1 MTGAVS
7 VRTHAKVNLFL
18 RVVGGRADGYHEI
31 ETILHGVRLADE
43 VTFVPTTTGRI
54 ELVVDVAEGL
64 PPVPEGRDNLLWRAA
79 AALVERGV
87 VNRGVLIRLS
97 KRIPVGAGLGGG
109 SANAAGALVVL
120 NRLWN
125 AGVDQ
130 AALLEIAGGVGSDVP
145 YCIGGGTALATGRGE
160 QLTILPAPEPMWFV
174 LGVWRRPLSTA
185 DVYAGWDSFGVPTDT
200 AASPLTLALGS
211 GDVADV
217 ASLVHNDLEQ
227 VAFELRPE
235 IEVGKRALLDA
246 GSLGACMSGS
256 GPTVFGIA
264 RGRDH
269 AHVVAGRVEDVFD
282 RVFVVP
288 TQTQCVEGLD

>member
-1 MTGAVS
+1 MKGAVRI
-7 VRTHAKVNLFL
+7 RTHAKINLFL

-31 ETILHGVRLADE
+31 ETILHGVRLADD

-54 ELVVDVAEGL
+54 ELVVDAVDDVE
-64 PPVPEGRDNLLWRAA
+64 PVPHDHTNLVWRAA
-79 AALVERGV
+79 TALVERGV
-87 VNRGVLIRLS
+87 AHEGILIRLT

-109 SANAAGALVVL
+109 SGNAAGALVVL

-125 AGVDQ
+125 AGVDHGTLL
-130 AALLEIAGGVGSDVP
+130 ALAGAVGSDVP

-160 QLTILPAPEPMWFV
+160 QLTVLPAPEPMWFV

-185 DVYAGWDSFGVPTDT
+185 DVYQGWDAFGVPTDT
-200 AASPLTLALGS
+200 AASPMAIALGS

-217 ASLVHNDLEQ
+217 ATLVHNDLEQ

-235 IEVGKRALLDA
+235 IEAGKRALLDA
-246 GSLGACMSGS
+246 GALGACMSGS

-264 RGRDH
+264 RGRDD

-288 TQTQCVEGLD
+288 SQSQCVEELD